1 MESENDVKITE
12 KDVIEI
18 MDVFTRV
25 PPLLLKVVVKGNK
38 NVVKSFESQIKEHY
52 SHLTPEEVVKIEKVM
67 TTPVPELQS
76 ILKNV
81 YAETHQKQLKIL
93 SSPGAEPFITRNLQE
108 LKTVLSSMD
117 NTSHP

>member
-25 PPLLLKVVVKGNK
+25 PPLILKVVVKGNK

-52 SHLTPEEVVKIEKVM
+52 SHLTPEEMVKIEKVM
-67 TTPVPELQS
+67 KTPVPELQR

-93 SSPGAEPFITRNLQE
+93 SSSGAEPFITRNLQE
-108 LKTVLSSMD
+108 VKTVLSSMD
-117 NTSHP
+117 KNE